1 MALIRGGCSVNQQ
14 NDKGENHLVQAVE
27 SVHINVIEELIAH
40 GADVNICVDN
50 FYTVL
55 DVTAGDWESDEDE
68 CLRIT
73 EILLSAG
80 ADPNIGNPLVVAAY
94 EKRERIVNLLIE
106 HGAYINAVHPFYG
119 TVLFIG
125 GYQENYNIVKVAL

>member
-1 MALIRGGCSVNQQ
+1 M
-14 NDKGENHLVQAVE
+14 
-27 SVHINVIEELIAH
+27 
-40 GADVNICVDN
+40 NICVDN
-50 FYTVL
+50 FYTAL

-94 EKRERIVNLLIE
+94 EKRERKVNLLIE